1 MAELER
7 LYRALQV
14 EYGGGGDAEVRNE
27 ARSLLQRVQES
38 PELAFHAASAI
49 LTPASGGVAPQFALM
64 FGLSCLEKLATAR
77 WNELSDEDKV
87 AVRSTAVAAAWRSTA
102 AEPSYV
108 RNKKAA
114 LVAQVALREFPQRWP
129 TMAEEL
135 VLRES
140 SDAEARDALLELSF
154 SALAELAEDCT
165 DADYNVRLPPKRRTD
180 VLKAL
185 NAVAP
190 ALVRELFALAR
201 RAYELRESA
210 GPTSRLGARRLVGAL
225 RCVRNFATWVC
236 WDSEEMRG
244 IGIDP
249 VELCAFLAANGDLNL
264 ASDDDADVCA
274 SALAAF
280 RSLSAS
286 AHLDY
291 DAALR
296 VARAAP
302 RICEALYNKGCADF
316 GVRGGLLMG
325 RHARAKLWANLAQC
339 VGDVFRE
346 LCTRFKALGVASDV
360 SRNRHNNKQ
369 NNIEEVDDALAA
381 YLGAAIG
388 VLEASF
394 SRKAA
399 EAMLPLWRD
408 ASRLAAQGRLGPVFR
423 TRVRSLAPRVLD
435 RYAYHACRRA
445 DDCEVADHQL
455 DDGGFEFIDDDEYA
469 THFGNM
475 RAGVAQVAAALVD
488 LDSLAV
494 ARAIDSRLRQL
505 LAEAPIGTAEND
517 WLRRLKGLSLVIER
531 VVDAV
536 LAKILAARG
545 ISENGLNDD
554 EDGLCLLD
562 DGVLANILEW
572 RPDQSAS
579 RVLVCLGLLDAA
591 RGVLSARGARVRD
604 ALRLLFGYLTYEPKE
619 VAGSPLPCV
628 LDVRRK
634 AAHVL
639 LRVADARPRGVASQ
653 FDELRDGASAVLSSR
668 LLCDVGA
675 QYVCEALVL
684 FSSACADPDKQRA
697 LLEAVV
703 AGPLNELESAAGAAA
718 VSSPRGL
725 LVSLGV
731 LDASTHSV
739 RYDIR
744 DVRAPY
750 TVADDAAI
758 TAVGVSPAETLGR
771 ALATLLGV
779 ARRASALTPA
789 ELISADQPCAP
800 PEPPPRLSE
809 LVARDASAA
818 VLARALPPVVSL
830 ARSLHA
836 LWAPPIRDALRADP
850 AARLALA
857 PSVDE
862 LRAKLEP
869 STASPRHNIA
879 SDPDDAS
886 PRGVGDYGPPRRG
899 SRGARWAVLLN
910 ELRSTV
916 YQIARLW
923 IERRCAFAPD
933 SAPLTVPLLS
943 ACCGIVDAAA
953 GDEAGLPG
961 ADLVLA
967 SSEHRHLASLLK
979 HVLEPLF
986 LRCPP
991 ALHKTHLAPVA
1002 RRIVRHLERRL
1013 AISFAAGLA
1022 TDDALATAAND
1033 PDNEAAFYAVS
1044 GLCIFPDW
1052 DAPTLASV
1060 AETSRR
1066 ELARAYLDVLQVAV
1080 GTKGELAAPV
1090 ALVLKTLEKHRSQ
1103 ALAAGDAPSLALLPT
1118 NPETNEG
1125 CKPRRDDGE
1134 HGACVH
1140 AAQERRAAHVSA
1152 LRRCL
1157 LPTRDNSGQK
1167 IDSLDDLAAPI
1178 LRTLWS
1184 AIGKWG
1190 DIPSCRAATKL
1201 AEVCVAETCRD
1212 PHYWPYLSSLF
1223 ESAVEALVA
1232 EPTWLANAGCEYDFL
1247 GLARAVYVALVIGV
1261 DPSAPPRRVP
1271 PETPSRHDGPR
1282 AFILSALPGVGPDH
1296 VAALEHALREP
1307 AAPKDHKTAFQS
1319 LVLVALDAKD
1329 KHIRSLPNRTQR
1341 LASLAAFPGAPTP
1354 AIDASALRNDQA
1366 ASNVKDLPGVI
1377 ISSRQ
1382 LAAQR
1387 KHLFGNSQE
1396 PTTHLADLFR

>member
-1 MAELER
+1 MADLER

-49 LTPASGGVAPQFALM
+49 LTPTSGGVAPQFALM

-154 SALAELAEDCT
+154 CALAELAEDCT
-165 DADYNVRLPPKRRTD
+165 DADYNGRLPPKRRTD

-201 RAYELRESA
+201 RAYELRESPGA
-210 GPTSRLGARRLVGAL
+210 TSRLGARRLVGAL

-236 WDSEEMRG
+236 WDSDEMRG

-249 VELCAFLAANGDLNL
+249 IELCAFLAANGDLNL
-264 ASDDDADVCA
+264 ASDDDADVCT

-296 VARAAP
+296 VARAVP
-302 RICEALYNKGCADF
+302 RLCEALYNKGCADF
-316 GVRGGLLMG
+316 GVRGGLFMD
-325 RHARAKLWANLAQC
+325 RQARAKLWANLAQC

-346 LCTRFKALGVASDV
+346 LCTRFKALGVASDL

-369 NNIEEVDDALAA
+369 KNIEEVDDALATF
-381 YLGAAIG
+381 LGAAIG
-388 VLEASF
+388 VLEASV

-408 ASRLAAQGRLGPVFR
+408 ASRLAAQGRLGPVSR
-423 TRVRSLAPRVLD
+423 TRVRSLVPRVLD

-445 DDCEVADHQL
+445 DDGEVADQQRE
-455 DDGGFEFIDDDEYA
+455 DDDFEFVDDDEYA

-488 LDSLAV
+488 LDALAV
-494 ARAIDSRLRQL
+494 ARAVETRLRQL
-505 LAEAPIGTAEND
+505 LAETPIGTAEND
-517 WLRRLKGLSLVIER
+517 WLRRLKGLSLVVER

-536 LAKILAARG
+536 LAKITAARG
-545 ISENGLNDD
+545 SGENALNDD
-554 EDGLCLLD
+554 EDALCLLD
-562 DGVLANILEW
+562 DGLLANILEW

-591 RGVLSARGARVRD
+591 RGILSARGARLRD
-604 ALRLLFGYLTYEPKE
+604 ALLLLFGYLTYDPKE
-619 VAGSPLPCV
+619 PAGSPLPGV

-634 AAHVL
+634 AAHAL
-639 LRVADARPRGVASQ
+639 LRLADAGPRGVASQ

-731 LDASTHSV
+731 LDASTHLV
-739 RYDIR
+739 RFDIR

-750 TVADDAAI
+750 TAADDTAV

-789 ELISADQPCAP
+789 ELIAADQPCAP
-800 PEPPPRLSE
+800 PQPPPRLAE
-809 LVARDASAA
+809 LIARDASVA
-818 VLARALPPVVSL
+818 VLVRALPPVISL
-830 ARSLHA
+830 GRSLHA

-886 PRGVGDYGPPRRG
+886 PRGAGDYGPPRRG

-933 SAPLTVPLLS
+933 AAPLTVSLLS
-943 ACCGIVDAAA
+943 ACGLVDAAA
-953 GDEAGLPG
+953 ADEAGLPG

-967 SSEHRHLASLLK
+967 STEHRHLASLLK

-991 ALHKTHLAPVA
+991 ALHETHLAPVV
-1002 RRIVRHLERRL
+1002 RRIAAHLERRL

-1033 PDNEAAFYAVS
+1033 PSDEAAFYAVS

-1052 DAPTLASV
+1052 DAPTLSSV

-1066 ELARAYLDVLQVAV
+1066 ELSRAYLDVLQVAA

-1090 ALVLKTLEKHRSQ
+1090 ALILKTLDKHRAQ
-1103 ALAAGDAPSLALLPT
+1103 ALAAGDATSLALLPT
-1118 NPETNEG
+1118 TPQSNESS
-1125 CKPRRDDGE
+1125 KQRRDDGE
-1134 HGACVH
+1134 HGARVH

-1157 LPTRDNSGQK
+1157 LPTREDGCQSV
-1167 IDSLDDLAAPI
+1167 DSLDDLAAPI

-1190 DIPSCRAATKL
+1190 DVPSCRAATKL

-1212 PHYWPYLSSLF
+1212 PHYWPYLSALF

-1247 GLARAVYVALVIGV
+1247 GLARAVYVALVMGV
-1261 DPSAPPRRVP
+1261 DPSAPPRRIP

-1282 AFILSALPGVGPDH
+1282 AFLLSALPGVGPDH

-1319 LVLVALDAKD
+1319 LVLVALNAKD
-1329 KHIRSLPNRTQR
+1329 KHLLSQPNRPPR
-1341 LASLAAFPGAPTP
+1341 PASLASFPGAPTP

-1396 PTTHLADLFR
+1396 PITHLADLFR